1 MAELPTTPGTPA
13 SAAVGAGVPQTWC
26 QSNEPLPKVWWL
38 GGVARPPV
46 SLVITAGSVLKT
58 QTTRTPK
65 STSCRETIKNFAATR
80 TGPCSSSDDRRRH
93 ASVQCEAIEAR
104 SDCSGAR
111 RAQGTPPT
119 DGVQRGT
126 LHQVMLCWDADPK
139 QRPCF
144 DALVTILQGQ
154 SQALTQLA
162 DAGCV
167 SPDVLAVAPSAATAA
182 ASAGAGGWR
191 CSGGRP
197 SKRRVLGAWGART
210 KHLGAA
216 AGARRTRVRARAAC
230 CQCSCLTKMGT
241 NGLAGLPP
249 HQHRRYQLHRQRQ
262 PRY

>member
-182 ASAGAGGWR
+182 ASAGAGG
-191 CSGGRP
+191 G
-197 SKRRVLGAWGART
+197 
-210 KHLGAA
+210 GAA
-216 AGARRTRVRARAAC
+216 AGAQASEEYLVPGVPVQSTSAPPPALGEPEYELEPPAA
-230 CQCSCLTKMGT
+230 S
-241 NGLAGLPP
+241 AAA
-249 HQHRRYQLHRQRQ
+249 
-262 PRY
+262 